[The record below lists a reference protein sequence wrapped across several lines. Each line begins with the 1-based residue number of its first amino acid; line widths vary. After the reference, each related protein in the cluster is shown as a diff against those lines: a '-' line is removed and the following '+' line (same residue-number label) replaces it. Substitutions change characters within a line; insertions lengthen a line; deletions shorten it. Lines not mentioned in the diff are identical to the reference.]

1 MEESKGHIKLLI
13 LVTPQNSAPLN
24 YGNLDFKG
32 SWGNSLFLGLFT
44 HEHNQ
49 CESMLYFRPEHLN
62 IFCTDF
68 TVSLQ
73 EDRTGH
79 RTTLNTREN
88 LSDVFIFEDL
98 RETYLIK

>member
-1 MEESKGHIKLLI
+1 MSITS
-13 LVTPQNSAPLN
+13 V
-24 YGNLDFKG
+24 NLCCI
-32 SWGNSLFLGLFT
+32 W
-44 HEHNQ
+44 
-49 CESMLYFRPEHLN
+49 PEHLN
-62 IFCTDF
+62 MLCTDF

-73 EDRTGH
+73 EDRRGH